1 MLVKNPVKVTERELR
16 AMAREVRNGI
26 KTVYLH
32 WTAGHYGQVYDDYHL
47 CIDRDGTVY
56 VNCKYLTEYKMHTW
70 MRNHCAIGI
79 ALCCGVD
86 ARCWLPDGCE
96 GYEVEQAYENYHCAK
111 PDCALIDFG
120 PEGPTDIQIEV
131 MADVVAIL
139 CEELCLPI
147 TPETVMTHCEA
158 AFEDAYGPGDGDPD
172 MRWDLW
178 FLPDV
183 ELYGELA
190 PGGEVLRGKA
200 VFYQELREQGFA
212 DRQDE
217 NSAGFTAAQEVLTAA

>member
-1 MLVKNPVKVTERELR
+1 
-16 AMAREVRNGI
+16 
-26 KTVYLH
+26 
-32 WTAGHYGQVYDDYHL
+32 
-47 CIDRDGTVY
+47 
-56 VNCKYLTEYKMHTW
+56 
-70 MRNHCAIGI
+70 
-79 ALCCGVD
+79 
-86 ARCWLPDGCE
+86 
-96 GYEVEQAYENYHCAK
+96 
-111 PDCALIDFG
+111 
-120 PEGPTDIQIEV
+120 
-131 MADVVAIL
+131 
-139 CEELCLPI
+139 
-147 TPETVMTHCEA
+147 MTHCEA